1 MMKIMM
7 EEMITWKKI
16 IKKVTGGGTGRYTL
30 VQEELWSFQTQPYF
44 QISFT
49 KNVLKKQKIIEK
61 SPFGKIRIELIF

>member
-49 KNVLKKQKIIEK
+49 KNMLEKQKIIEK
-61 SPFGKIRIELIF
+61 FPLL